1 MANIKQTKERK
12 QDGGETQGE
21 VINCAATPS
30 RWRPERWF
38 LLPDCLLVY
47 EESDGPFHYL
57 RSN

>member
-12 QDGGETQGE
+12 QNGGETQGE
-21 VINCAATPS
+21 VINCAVTRAWKMVS
-30 RWRPERWF
+30 SA
-38 LLPDCLLVY
+38 DCLLVY